1 MKPEGRFKQRT
12 HTSAKRVAKLANLEL
27 DYGLKAGDTDQIYK
41 FGTVWIGFEHKR
53 KGQGPR
59 KLQEVRM
66 AELAKHG
73 LPCVHQSADDDK
85 FDQEKLAFYRL
96 LKEQVEPEKVGE
108 YVAQYASDA
117 ALLHGA
123 LTELLEKAG
132 E

>member
-85 FDQEKLAFYRL
+85 F
-96 LKEQVEPEKVGE
+96 
-108 YVAQYASDA
+108 QYASDA